1 MIDFSN
7 AQYRS
12 ILAYMLSQI
21 SDEYDKRDTSPI
33 PTAVSPA
40 AYVFEGFFISLN
52 MVQRQAFFQ
61 TATGESLDL
70 LAPLASVSRKQAT
83 AAIRKGAIA
92 SLTRISSSSSGG
104 AFTTV
109 PICRSVG
116 WLAS

>member
-21 SDEYDKRDTSPI
+21 PDDYDKRDVSPI
-33 PTAVSPA
+33 PTAISPA

-70 LAPLASVSRKQAT
+70 LAPLASVSRK
-83 AAIRKGAIA
+83 
-92 SLTRISSSSSGG
+92 
-104 AFTTV
+104 
-109 PICRSVG
+109 
-116 WLAS
+116 